1 MGGTF
6 FWQLLFQAKNVFGCV
21 SKTQIIKYLQ
31 ACKNFACSKKLILLA
46 AKREFACSKKLILLA
61 AKREFACSKK
71 LILLAAKV
79 LKGRKNVP
87 MPQAQERL
95 Q

>member
-61 AKREFACSKK
+61 AK
-71 LILLAAKV
+71 V